1 MTLAHLKNSWG
12 NNMCNEELWNEDLIV
27 AELRQIREEHAA
39 QFNYDIR
46 AIVHSL
52 QQEEAQSGCQLVSFA
67 RQPKEGQLSFW
78 PKPPLDNY
86 QNYEVNYATINS

>member
-1 MTLAHLKNSWG
+1 MTLAHLKNLWG
-12 NNMCNEELWNEDLIV
+12 NNNMCNEELWNEDLIV

-52 QQEEAQSGCQLVSFA
+52 QQEDAQSGCQLVSFA

-78 PKPPLDNY
+78 PNSPPGQL
-86 QNYEVNYATINS
+86 ETHLTTGT

>member
-1 MTLAHLKNSWG
+1 
-12 NNMCNEELWNEDLIV
+12 MCNEELWNEDLIV

-46 AIVHSL
+46 AIVQSL

-67 RQPKEGQLSFW
+67 RQPKEDKSGLG
-78 PKPPLDNY
+78 PNHPLG
-86 QNYEVNYATINS
+86 

>member
-1 MTLAHLKNSWG
+1 
-12 NNMCNEELWNEDLIV
+12 MCNEELWNEDLIV

-67 RQPKEGQLSFW
+67 RQPKEDKSGLG
-78 PKPPLDNY
+78 PNHPP
-86 QNYEVNYATINS
+86 S

>member
-1 MTLAHLKNSWG
+1 
-12 NNMCNEELWNEDLIV
+12 MCNEELWNEDLIV

-39 QFNYDIR
+39 QFNYDIL

-67 RQPKEGQLSFW
+67 RQPKEDKSGLG
-78 PKPPLDNY
+78 PNHPP
-86 QNYEVNYATINS
+86 S